1 MSPQLLAGIAVVL
14 FLGSLLQGA
23 VGFAFGLFAI
33 PFLVWTGVSLSE
45 AVALMSISVFV
56 QVLVSTVQLR
66 REVRWREVWVG
77 TGFRYLTLPLG
88 LTMLLLIDTLD
99 KAQIKQI
106 LGLLV
111 LGVLLVQIYWKVE
124 PRDDLSPRW
133 TVLAFSSSG
142 FMQGLAA
149 MGGPPVVLWVMA
161 HRWSSRQS
169 RAFLLA
175 LFLLGAP
182 PQMALLLAFSQ
193 QNIGGALLTGLM
205 FAPLVA
211 LGAVIGVRLG
221 NLIEKPLL
229 RKVAFGILFVAAL
242 ASILSPLF

>member
-1 MSPQLLAGIAVVL
+1 MSPQLLAGIAIVL
-14 FLGSLLQGA
+14 FLGSMLQGA

-66 REVRWREVWVG
+66 RDVRWREVLPA
-77 TGFRYLTLPLG
+77 TGLRYLTLPVG
-88 LTMLLLIDTLD
+88 LALLLLIDTLD

-111 LGVLLVQIYWKVE
+111 LSALLAQIFWKIE
-124 PRDDLSPRW
+124 PRDDLAPKW

-161 HRWSSRQS
+161 HRWNSRQS

-182 PQMALLLAFSQ
+182 PQMALLLAFSE
-193 QNIGGALLTGLM
+193 QNISGALLTGLM

-211 LGAVIGVRLG
+211 IGAVVGVRLG
-221 NLIEKPLL
+221 NLVEKPLL
-229 RKVAFGILFVAAL
+229 RRLAFGILFVTAL